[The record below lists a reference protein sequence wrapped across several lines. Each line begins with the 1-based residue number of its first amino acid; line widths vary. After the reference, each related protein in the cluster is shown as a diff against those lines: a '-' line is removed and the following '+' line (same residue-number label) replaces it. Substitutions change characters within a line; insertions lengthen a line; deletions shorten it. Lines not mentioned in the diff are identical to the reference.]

1 MAFNLF
7 FLFLKNSNGHLFPI
21 ETRRR
26 FDFNVT
32 LGGYLGRYLTIQSY
46 LKEWSHAAP
55 KVKKSHWKLWLVSL
69 KWIIEADCKGPSN
82 CCWLFHALIWS
93 NCPRCDIKIKAK
105 KLEVLNCIFA
115 PEIQSGNIDHKNHRN
130 VNSILLQ
137 KITVQKMLA
146 FTFNEMHQPV
156 KKNLQYR

>member
-32 LGGYLGRYLTIQSY
+32 LGGYLTLTKQSY

-55 KVKKSHWKLWLVSL
+55 QGKEITL
-69 KWIIEADCKGPSN
+69 KIVACIIEMN
-82 CCWLFHALIWS
+82 
-93 NCPRCDIKIKAK
+93 
-105 KLEVLNCIFA
+105 
-115 PEIQSGNIDHKNHRN
+115 
-130 VNSILLQ
+130 
-137 KITVQKMLA
+137 
-146 FTFNEMHQPV
+146 
-156 KKNLQYR
+156 Y